1 MIHSF
6 ICSKNTNYF
15 YCSLLF
21 PICILNILN
30 KWRLHYGQI
39 NKRCISVCV
48 CVYGLTIWCY
58 WVRRQGW
65 PGSSLRTPLHP
76 QVEWQATLMTL
87 DGTQTL
93 VVSRLSKLDSRG
105 ASEGDLV
112 LLGSNSGRWGPVKD
126 QVGGGIAWEKG
137 GDWIVSEHLGRHLSC
152 CLSVLRLEKPFDVCI
167 QQQPVRVLV
176 ERHESSR

>member
-76 QVEWQATLMTL
+76 QVEWHTTLMAL

-93 VVSRLSKLDSRG
+93 AASRITKLDSRR
-105 ASEGDLV
+105 ASERDLV
-112 LLGSNSGRWGPVKD
+112 LLGSNSDRWGFVQD
-126 QVGGGIAWEKG
+126 WVGVSIAWEKD
-137 GDWIVSEHLGRHLSC
+137 GDRIVGEQLGRHLFC
-152 CLSVLRLEKPFDVCI
+152 C
-167 QQQPVRVLV
+167 
-176 ERHESSR
+176 